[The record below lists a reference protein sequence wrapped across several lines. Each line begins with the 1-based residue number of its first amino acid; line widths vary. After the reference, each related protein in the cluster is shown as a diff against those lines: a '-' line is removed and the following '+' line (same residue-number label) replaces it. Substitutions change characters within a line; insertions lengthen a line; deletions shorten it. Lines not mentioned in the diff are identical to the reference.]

1 MANRKPKPKSWQK
14 GAYGR
19 WDEIETTKQ
28 WRSALHEV
36 WGDIRL
42 DTKALSKV
50 RHRQKWNKQICIYTY
65 MCMYF
70 IYNIIYNTI
79 YIYNIIYI

>member
-1 MANRKPKPKSWQK
+1 MSMFYRRVNPWQTLAPKSWQT

-19 WDEIETTKQ
+19 WNEIETTKQ

-36 WGDIRL
+36 WGGIRL

-50 RHRQKWNKQICIYTY
+50 RHRQKWNKQICIYIY
-65 MCMYF
+65 MYF
-70 IYNIIYNTI
+70 IYNILYI
-79 YIYNIIYI
+79 YII